1 MILGETSEEQLKILE
16 IILET
21 LREANLEIQA
31 DKSEWL
37 KTEVELLGFI
47 IAKDG
52 LKSNPNEWEYKYYF
66 SKFKRVMS
74 ILWIVRILQK
84 MCKKYATIDKL
95 LTGYPKGENGH

>member
-52 LKSNPNEWEYKYYF
+52 LKSNPNE
-66 SKFKRVMS
+66 
-74 ILWIVRILQK
+74 
-84 MCKKYATIDKL
+84 
-95 LTGYPKGENGH
+95 